1 MAKSSHK
8 EDSYKEEA
16 EAQIRGG
23 VGGGEWW
30 VEKGA
35 CASILSARSVGF
47 DPTTKYDYR
56 DAHPVTIHSPLW
68 LSSLGRATT
77 AVGSAE
83 PRQLLVPMQ
92 RSIGNVWPTDLYRY
106 SDVINVWPNVCLQ
119 TIVISPPGSL
129 MCADATHST
138 AASLN

>member
-56 DAHPVTIHSPLW
+56 DAHPVTIHSPHVAVVARPSHNSCW
-68 LSSLGRATT
+68 LGRATT
-77 AVGSAE
+77 AVGS
-83 PRQLLVPMQ
+83 
-92 RSIGNVWPTDLYRY
+92 
-106 SDVINVWPNVCLQ
+106 
-119 TIVISPPGSL
+119 
-129 MCADATHST
+129 DAAQHRKRL
-138 AASLN
+138 AC

>member
-68 LSSLGRATT
+68 LSSLGQATT

-92 RSIGNVWPTDLYRY
+92 RSIGNVWPADSIGTQTLSTSGQTSASRRSSDYR
-106 SDVINVWPNVCLQ
+106 Q
-119 TIVISPPGSL
+119 
-129 MCADATHST
+129 
-138 AASLN
+138 AA